1 VLRFIADLKIG
12 PKIYIVVALLSAAVV
27 IVGGIGID
35 AMRTYNRKVDEIQAA
50 SGRAVAGE
58 RVNGLINAV
67 VMDSRGIY
75 MARDGAEAEKFG
87 KPLLKSLEKIDERM
101 QEWLRLMPAERRP
114 EMDAALASV
123 KQFKQFRSELVRLGI
138 EVGNPTAREY
148 GDNDANR
155 KNRQELNRDIQTL
168 AESNNQEIDRLA
180 AELEAFYDAKL
191 KAMIGVTVLGILL
204 AGGLAVFT
212 VRRFVVRPVTRLT
225 GTMRQLADGDTAVEI
240 EGGARRDELGAMARA
255 VGVFKENMLRNA
267 ALEEEKRIERE
278 TKEKRQAELNE
289 RVRKFSVSIAE
300 VVNAVASQATE
311 LETTARSM
319 ASSAEEASRQAS
331 AVTAAVTQTNAN
343 VQTVASS
350 SEELAA
356 SVREIGQQ
364 VSRSAAI
371 AGKASDEA
379 QRTNATANGLV
390 AAAGKIGEV
399 VQLIQAIAS
408 QTNLLALN
416 ATIEAARAGEAGKG
430 FAVVASEVKSLA
442 TQTATATEEIAAQ
455 VASIQGVTK
464 ETVSAIGTIGA
475 TIGEI
480 NDITA
485 AIASATEEQGAA
497 TQEIARN
504 VQEVAHG
511 TDAVSSNI
519 VGVSQASEEV
529 GSAASQVLGSAGD
542 LSRQSERL
550 RREVEDFLAS
560 VQAA

>member
-1 VLRFIADLKIG
+1 MRRFIADLRIG
-12 PKIYIVVALLSAAVV
+12 PKIYIVVGLLAAAVIV
-27 IVGGIGID
+27 VGGIGID

-50 SGRAVAGE
+50 SQRAVAGE

-75 MARDGAEAEKFG
+75 MARDAKEAEKFG
-87 KPLLKSLEKIDERM
+87 KPLLASLQRIDERM
-101 QEWLRLMPAERRP
+101 AEWVRLMPPERRH
-114 EMDAALASV
+114 EMEAALASV
-123 KQFKQFRSELVRLGI
+123 KEFKEFRTELVRLGI

-155 KNRQELNRDIQTL
+155 KNRQALNRDIQGL
-168 AESNNQEIDRLA
+168 AEANNKLIDALA
-180 AELEAFYDAKL
+180 AEVEVYYERKL
-191 KAMIGVTVLGILL
+191 NAMIAVTLLGILL

-225 GTMRQLADGDTAVEI
+225 LTMRQLADGDTGVEI
-240 EGGARRDELGAMARA
+240 EGGERRDELGAMARA
-255 VGVFKENMLRNA
+255 VAVFKDNMLRNA
-267 ALEEEKRIERE
+267 ALEEEQRVERE
-278 TKEKRQAELNE
+278 AKEQRQAALNE
-289 RVRKFSVSIAE
+289 RVRKFSLSIAE

-311 LETTARSM
+311 LETTAQAM
-319 ASSAEEASRQAS
+319 ASSAEEASRQA
-331 AVTAAVTQTNAN
+331 AAVTTAVTETNAN

-356 SVREIGQQ
+356 SVREIGHQ

-371 AGKASDEA
+371 ASKASDEA

-390 AAAGKIGEV
+390 DAADKIGQV

-430 FAVVASEVKSLA
+430 FAVVANEVKSLA
-442 TQTATATEEIAAQ
+442 TQTATATEEIAGQ

-475 TIGEI
+475 TIAEI
-480 NDITA
+480 NDIAA

-519 VGVSQASEEV
+519 VGVSHASEEV
-529 GSAASQVLGSAGD
+529 GSAASQVLGAAGD